1 MADIVSL
8 LAFIASL
15 GLLVFI
21 HELGHFAAAK
31 MFNVYVKEFSLGF
44 GPVLWSF
51 KKGETLYAVRAFPLG
66 GYVAMVGE
74 QSDANDV
81 GIPPERSILGISKPK
96 RALVM
101 SAGIL
106 LNLLLAYLLFFISN
120 IGFTQRTL
128 TNQMVIAADSPA
140 SLAGISTNEV
150 LVFAPIQQN
159 ELIATTDDGT
169 TYTVTYTG
177 FNSYSDELLDI
188 IRFTRT
194 SLGIEETYAP
204 NSADD
209 YIEFPLIIRTYT
221 TASDFTERTAT
232 IRIDA
237 IATGDGF
244 ALEASGIH
252 FRVLETN
259 YDALEALTE
268 AGVDWWNGVT
278 LIGRTI
284 LGLFVGE
291 NIDQVGGI
299 VAIFSTTSSVL
310 SNLGLGTYIFLWGLI
325 SVNLAIFNL
334 LPFPG
339 LDGWHLLV
347 VLVESIIRREIPA
360 RIKNAISMVGFF
372 ILMALMI
379 LLLFKDLFSLR

>member
-21 HELGHFAAAK
+21 HELGHFVAAK

-44 GPVLWSF
+44 GPVLWSV

-74 QSDANDV
+74 QSDSLEA
-81 GIPPERSILGISKPK
+81 GIPKERSILGISKPK

-106 LNLLLAYLLFFISN
+106 LNFLLAYVLFFISN

-128 TNQMVIAADSPA
+128 TNQMVISENSPA
-140 SLAGISTNEV
+140 AFAGITTQEV
-150 LVFAPIQQN
+150 LVFAPIQDNQ
-159 ELIATTDDGT
+159 LIATTDDGT

-177 FNSYSDELLDI
+177 FNTYSDELLDI
-188 IRFTRT
+188 VRFTRV
-194 SLGIEETYAP
+194 SLGVEETYVP
-204 NSADD
+204 NSAEDF
-209 YIEFPLIIRTYT
+209 IEFPLTIRTYS
-221 TASDFTERTAT
+221 TASDYTERTAT
-232 IRIDA
+232 LQLRA
-237 IATGDGF
+237 VATGDGF
-244 ALEASGIH
+244 ALESSGIH

-259 YDALEALTE
+259 YDAWEALQE
-268 AGVDWWNGVT
+268 AGSDWWNGVT

-291 NIDQVGGI
+291 NINQVGGI

-325 SVNLAIFNL
+325 SVNLAMFNL

-347 VLVESIIRREIPA
+347 VLVEGIIRREIPA